1 MYRNDKWQVD
11 VNTISEA
18 GLVWRRTVS
27 ATAVAILFAVMAL
40 ASSASVSADGDVV
53 EVFRDRA
60 GPYEVVVGVL
70 PETPRVGPVHFSITL
85 TDAAT
90 SLLVDDAEITIVAS
104 DELGQPAYQTRAL
117 NTPRSPQS
125 YEANISFGE
134 AGAWTVEVRV
144 LTARLGPAT
153 FSFPLEVDVLS
164 IAPVT
169 GGALVLL
176 GVIIVLIVGTLYVWY
191 SARRQRRR
199 GRA

>member
-90 SLLVDDAEITIVAS
+90 SLLVNEAEITIVAS

-125 YEANISFGE
+125 YEANISFG
-134 AGAWTVEVRV
+134 V